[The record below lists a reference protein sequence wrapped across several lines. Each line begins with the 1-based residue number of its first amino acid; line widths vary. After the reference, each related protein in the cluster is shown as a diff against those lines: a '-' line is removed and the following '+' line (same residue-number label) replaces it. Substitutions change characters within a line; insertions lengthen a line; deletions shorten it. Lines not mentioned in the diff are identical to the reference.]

1 MKDFNKIIQV
11 FLVVIA
17 ILISALFI
25 SCDSYNK
32 LKKENA
38 YYKQLADSC
47 FWHNYSIAADKV
59 IDACLESDCDY
70 IYDVIMET
78 DIYCEYIDFYEIVHN
93 SNISSPVKEE

>member
-38 YYKQLADSC
+38 ELKQLADSC
-47 FWHNYSIAADKV
+47 FWKQYAEKTDAF
-59 IDACLESDCDY
+59 IDAIYECDCDC
-70 IYDVIMET
+70 IYDVAMEG
-78 DIYCEYIDFYEIVHN
+78 DAYSEYIEYYERIH
-93 SNISSPVKEE
+93 SKEIK

>member
-32 LKKENA
+32 LKKENE
-38 YYKQLADSC
+38 YYKQLINSC
-47 FWHNYSIAADKV
+47 FWHDYSIAADKV
-59 IDACLESDCDY
+59 IDACLESDCSY
-70 IYDVIMET
+70 IYDVVMET
-78 DIYCEYIDFYEIVHN
+78 DIYDEYIDYYERVHTK
-93 SNISSPVKEE
+93 PTK